1 MEPLFE
7 VTTTAAVW
15 AAAPITR
22 EVDWSDVRPRLAELA
37 RRTEAA
43 KIFGAVSHAWAS
55 EPPLTAGE
63 LAELESQL
71 GAELPAEYRSFLLE
85 VSRGGAGPAYGLF
98 PLRRVDGRWEWQGDG
113 ASRADDAALTRPF
126 GHIRAFNP
134 LADRPTRP
142 EALQNEDAA
151 WETHD
156 DALHA
161 INPLADRPTRPEAL
175 QNQNTAGETPDDAL
189 HAFNPLADRP
199 TRPEALQNE
208 DAARKAHDDALHSQG
223 LLNLCDLGC
232 ALYEALVLSGPSR
245 GQMWADDTADGGGF
259 RPLQNPDGS
268 RMTFADWYRQWLNE
282 STAQIGGP
290 APDNPEGHYR
300 SALTRKTP
308 T

>member
-156 DALHA
+156 DALH
-161 INPLADRPTRPEAL
+161 
-175 QNQNTAGETPDDAL
+175 
-189 HAFNPLADRP
+189 
-199 TRPEALQNE
+199 
-208 DAARKAHDDALHSQG
+208 SQG
-223 LLNLCDLGC
+223 WLNLCDLGC

-290 APDNPEGHYR
+290 APDNPEGQYR

>member
-161 INPLADRPTRPEAL
+161 
-175 QNQNTAGETPDDAL
+175 
-189 HAFNPLADRP
+189 FNPLADRP

-208 DAARKAHDDALHSQG
+208 DAAWETPDDALHSQG
-223 LLNLCDLGC
+223 WLNLCDLGC

-290 APDNPEGHYR
+290 APDNPEGQYR

>member
-156 DALHA
+156 DAL
-161 INPLADRPTRPEAL
+161 R
-175 QNQNTAGETPDDAL
+175 
-189 HAFNPLADRP
+189 AFNPLADRP
-199 TRPEALQNE
+199 TRPEALRNE
-208 DAARKAHDDALHSQG
+208 DAAWETHDDALHSQG

-290 APDNPEGHYR
+290 TPDNPEGQYR
-300 SALTRKTP
+300 SALTRETP

>member
-161 INPLADRPTRPEAL
+161 
-175 QNQNTAGETPDDAL
+175 
-189 HAFNPLADRP
+189 FNPLTDRP

-208 DAARKAHDDALHSQG
+208 DAAWETHDDALHSQG

-290 APDNPEGHYR
+290 APDNPEGQYR

>member
-161 INPLADRPTRPEAL
+161 
-175 QNQNTAGETPDDAL
+175 
-189 HAFNPLADRP
+189 FNPLADRP